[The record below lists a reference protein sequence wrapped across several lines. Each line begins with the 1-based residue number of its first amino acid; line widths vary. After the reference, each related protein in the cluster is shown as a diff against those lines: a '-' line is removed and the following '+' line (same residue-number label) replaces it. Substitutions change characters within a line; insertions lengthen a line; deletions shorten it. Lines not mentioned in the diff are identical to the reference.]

1 VLRYPDS
8 FNRWT
13 RVYSRLLLPRLARA
27 ATRVIAVSEFT
38 AREAVELLGVDE
50 RRVRVIPHGVD
61 EPFAPEG
68 LAANGEYLLAVGTV
82 KPLKESRP
90 LAEAARAEAR
100 GAAGGGTRPRRGI
113 HLGGGGEGD
122 SRCVP
127 GGGRWLTS

>member
-1 VLRYPDS
+1 M
-8 FNRWT
+8 
-13 RVYSRLLLPRLARA
+13 
-27 ATRVIAVSEFT
+27 
-38 AREAVELLGVDE
+38 
-50 RRVRVIPHGVD
+50 IPHGV

-82 KPLKESRP
+82 EPLKESRP

-113 HLGGGGEGD
+113 HLGGGEGD
-122 SRCVP
+122 SRWVS